1 MRAVLWLVMA
11 AGCWGQ
17 CAMCFRNAE
26 AQERA
31 RTSAFNQGILVL
43 AAPLAGSF
51 GLVGWLA
58 YRRRA
63 RVIGTGGVSDC
74 PEAGEL

>member
-1 MRAVLWLVMA
+1 MRAVLWLML
-11 AGCWGQ
+11 AGVCWGQ

-26 AQERA
+26 AQGRA
-31 RTSAFNQGILVL
+31 RASAFNQGILVL

-63 RVIGTGGVSDC
+63 RVMDTGGVSAC

>member
-1 MRAVLWLVMA
+1 MRAVLWVVMA

-31 RTSAFNQGILVL
+31 RASAFNQGILVL

-51 GLVGWLA
+51 GLVGWWA
-58 YRRRA
+58 YGRRA
-63 RVIGTGGVSDC
+63 LVMATGGQSNC